1 MTADRIKSWTK
12 EDKQNVW
19 ELSGLYEGDIMLN
32 SEEDGGKNGL
42 VNNVFRWP
50 GGVVP
55 YYIKEEDFGKSFC

>member
-1 MTADRIKSWTK
+1 
-12 EDKQNVW
+12 
-19 ELSGLYEGDIMLN
+19 MLN